1 MVKVH
6 IKNLDKVIEVP
17 KNTLL
22 IDAIRKGNVDF
33 ETPCNG
39 AGTCGK
45 CKVKVKGNLSAPLDE
60 EKSLIKNEEN
70 IRLACQAS
78 IQGDIEIT
86 LLKFN
91 SNDLKTINKGYSID
105 TKLESRFKKINL
117 PKYDQSNSAP
127 YIESLNYDIKNLKI
141 YSKLSYL
148 LDHKINS
155 LEGIVFDNTI
165 LDIDKSFNN
174 LLGVAIDI
182 GTTGISSYLVN
193 IQSGEIIN
201 KVSSLNPQSKF
212 GGDVLSRITYSMT
225 NKNGLKELH
234 ESIINEINLLVNS
247 LLENKYS
254 KNDIYNVVISA
265 NTTMLH
271 FLLGVSAISISRAP
285 YKPIFLDKI
294 DINAEELGI
303 NINSLGI
310 VTLLPSAS
318 GYVGS
323 DIVSGVVATGFDN
336 KENTAVFVD
345 IGTNGEIVLISNS
358 ILSGTSTAA
367 GPALE
372 GMNIS
377 CGSRAESGAIETF
390 NIDDNFNFNIE
401 VIGNIK
407 AKSICGSGLID
418 IMSELIDKKVV
429 LKSGRFNKNMP
440 QPLLERLVDK
450 NFYIT
455 DDIYISQSD
464 IRQVQLAK
472 GAISTGILLLL
483 KQFGMTIDD
492 VDEVVVAGAFGY
504 HLNPESIKKISLI
517 PKGFN
522 GAITF
527 VGNSSIEGARLSL
540 INKDILDKMSYVK
553 ENIKVLELSM
563 SDEFQETFI
572 KELSF

>member
-78 IQGDIEIT
+78 IQGDIEVT

-117 PKYDQSNSAP
+117 PKYDQSNSTP

-182 GTTGISSYLVN
+182 GTTGISSYLVD

-201 KVSSLNPQSKF
+201 KISSLNPQSKF

-254 KNDIYNVVISA
+254 NDDIYNVVISA

-390 NIDDNFNFNIE
+390 NIDDNFNFNIG

-517 PKGFN
+517 PKGFK
-522 GAITF
+522 GTITF

-540 INKDILDKMSYVK
+540 INKDILDKMSYIK